1 MATLSINMKT
11 LMSSAQINASELA
24 RRTGIAQP
32 IIHRL
37 STGQN
42 VNPKLATIKPIARYF
57 MVTVS
62 QLIGEEPLPADAG
75 DGETRSGDAT
85 PIRVSTQHKG
95 WNQVP
100 LITWED
106 ALVWPERLTEYK
118 NSIEC
123 EYVPTDANVSNVAY
137 SLRVQGSNMEPLFP
151 EGTKIIIEPNRQPQD
166 RDFVVVRMNGSA
178 EAQIKQIVIQG
189 EQRFLKSIVPA
200 AGTHE
205 QNLLG
210 ENDKFLG
217 VMAQAKVDF

>member
-1 MATLSINMKT
+1 MASLSLNMKT

-62 QLIGEEPLPADAG
+62 QLIGEESLPAGSD
-75 DGETRSGDAT
+75 DQPTL
-85 PIRVSTQHKG
+85 RVNTEHKG

-100 LITWED
+100 LISWED
-106 ALVWPERLTEYK
+106 ALIWPERLAEYK
-118 NSIEC
+118 NSSQVEF
-123 EYVPTDANVSNVAY
+123 VPTDANVSSMAY
-137 SLRVQGSNMEPLFP
+137 SLRIQGSTMEPLFP

-166 RDFVVVRMNGSA
+166 RNFVVVRLNGAS
-178 EAQIKQIVIQG
+178 EAQLKQVVVQG
-189 EQRFLKSIVPA
+189 NLRYLKAFVPA
-200 AGTHE
+200 SE
-205 QNLLG
+205 NPQENLLSDG
-210 ENDKFLG
+210 DKFLG
-217 VMAQAKVDF
+217 VIAQVKVDY